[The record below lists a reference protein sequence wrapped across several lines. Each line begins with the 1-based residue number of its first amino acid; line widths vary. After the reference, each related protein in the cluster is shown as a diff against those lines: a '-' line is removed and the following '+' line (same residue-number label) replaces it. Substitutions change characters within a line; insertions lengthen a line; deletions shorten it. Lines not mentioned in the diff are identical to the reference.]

1 MGVVW
6 GRGAGLHFTPF
17 NNDSLPEKANKST
30 LTKEIPRLL
39 TARER
44 FKARGLAD

>member
-6 GRGAGLHFTPF
+6 GKGPGLHFTTF
-17 NNDSLPEKANKST
+17 ANNSLPEKANEST

-44 FKARGLAD
+44 FKARSLAD